1 MGTANNAS
9 LLMIAIS
16 EKSPNLYYAT
26 KFLAPDAF
34 VFLQI
39 RGRKILLMSDLEL
52 DRAKDQADVDE
63 VISISRYSEE
73 VKKKLGKSPGMID
86 LIAHYLRAKRVKDL
100 LVPGD
105 FPLEYADPLRKIG
118 FKITF
123 KSEPF
128 FEARNYKS
136 KDEIAK
142 IRESLRHT
150 EAAVDA
156 AVKVLRESKI
166 EKDRL
171 IYDGQTLTS
180 EFLKRVVNVKLME
193 NNMVGEHTIIS
204 CGKDCV
210 DPHNEGEGPLRP
222 HTSIIMDVFPHSMNT
237 QYYADFTRTFVRG
250 TASDKLK
257 KMYKAVEHGQQIA
270 FERIRDG
277 AEASEI
283 HNAIMVYFEK
293 EGFKTGFLGGRMQ
306 GFFHGTGHGLGL
318 EVHEP
323 PRISKAKHILK
334 AGEVVTVEPGLYYV
348 DAGGVRL
355 EDLVVVEQKGMTNL
369 TQYPRFLEIQ

>member
-1 MGTANNAS
+1 MGSANNHS
-9 LLMIAIS
+9 LLMIAAS

-34 VFLQI
+34 IFFQI
-39 RGRKILLMSDLEL
+39 RGRKILMMSDLEL
-52 DRAKDQADVDE
+52 DRAKSQAEVDE
-63 VISISRYSEE
+63 VISTSKYASE
-73 VKKKLGKSPGMID
+73 VKKELGRDPGMLD
-86 LIAHYLRAKRVKDL
+86 LIEHFLRQKKIKDL

-105 FPLEYADPLRKIG
+105 FPLEYADPLRRRG
-118 FKITF
+118 FKLTP

-128 FEARNYKS
+128 FEERTYKT

-142 IRESLRHT
+142 ITQSLRHT

-166 EKDRL
+166 VKDRL
-171 IYDGQTLTS
+171 IFDGSPLTS
-180 EFLKRVVNVKLME
+180 EFLKKVVNVKLME
-193 NNMVGEHTIIS
+193 SNTVGEHTIIS

-210 DPHNEGEGPLRP
+210 DPHNEGSGLIRP
-222 HTSIIMDVFPHSMNT
+222 HTSIIMDVFPHSVDSR
-237 QYYADFTRTFVRG
+237 YYADFTRTFVRG
-250 TASDKLK
+250 AASPKLK
-257 KMYKAVEHGQQIA
+257 KMYQAVAHGQDIA

-277 AEASEI
+277 AEASDI
-283 HNAIMVYFEK
+283 HNAIMAYFEK
-293 EGFKTGFLGGRMQ
+293 EGFKTGFMDGRMQ

-323 PRISKAKHILK
+323 PRISKAKHILR
-334 AGEVVTVEPGLYYV
+334 AGEVVTVEPGLYYL

-355 EDLVVVEQKGMTNL
+355 EDLVVVEQKGMKNL
-369 TQYPRFLEIQ
+369 TEYPRFLEIQ